1 MLGVAFDA
9 FETIENGL
17 LETGSALGRKLEG
30 FVEVGDFDGGFGG
43 FARVVVG
50 FSTDLEVLSGF
61 GVFSGVVID
70 FLLRLWYNEELE
82 CFFLDIR
89 PPQRNI

>member
-1 MLGVAFDA
+1 MAVLVVLLG
-9 FETIENGL
+9 
-17 LETGSALGRKLEG
+17 
-30 FVEVGDFDGGFGG
+30 
-43 FARVVVG
+43 VVVG
-50 FSTDLEVLSGF
+50 FSTDLEVAFGLL